1 MIKIMYIAG
10 PLFNAH
16 EWGCLEDIAYELEAD
31 GYDCFLPDRDQTGNE
46 AWERELDGTEFGSN
60 PFKKQP
66 MYFSVP

>member
-1 MIKIMYIAG
+1 MIKTVYIAG

-46 AWERELDGTEFGSN
+46 AWELDGT
-60 PFKKQP
+60 
-66 MYFSVP
+66 